1 MKFRNCKEGHLNTGG
16 SACPINWGKVKGA
29 ILVEHGSDA
38 IAGLD
43 FNVSEEWLAQCHED
57 VKDRIYPIGTFVEY
71 AREGGEVQTN
81 AVGYGGTKVTGVSP
95 RNDTFTLD
103 VPNEALNA
111 SLLETKNKKWD
122 VYFYDEDNYLY
133 GQRDEKGN
141 FIGIPMQSVYS
152 NLSEHPTS
160 GEQASHTVTFCYQ
173 DAEKYLKNIAYV
185 KCGFDIDGAII
196 GLTPVELVKTTGN
209 NYKIVEKFGG
219 YDRSEEI
226 AEAVSTIDSIFL
238 GVTAATFTSGVDGGE
253 FELTV
258 SSGATPRLTSATALY
273 AQDIVGVEYVG
284 TI

>member
-1 MKFRNCKEGHLNTGG
+1 MNFRNCKEGHLNTGG

-29 ILVEHGSDA
+29 ILVEHGIDV
-38 IAGLD
+38 IAELD
-43 FNVSEEWLAQCHED
+43 FDVSDEWLAQCHAGG
-57 VKDRIYPIGTFVEY
+57 KSSIYPIGTFVEY

-111 SLLETKNKKWD
+111 SLLETKSKKWD
-122 VYFYDEDNYLY
+122 AYFYDEDNYLY

-185 KCGFDIDGAII
+185 KCGFDIGGALI
-196 GLTPVELVKTTGN
+196 GLTPVELVKVTGST
-209 NYKIVEKFGG
+209 YKIVEKFGG

-226 AEAVSTIDSIFL
+226 AEFASSISGIFS
-238 GVTAATFTSGVDGGE
+238 GVTAATFTSGVDGCG
-253 FELTV
+253 FDLTFG
-258 SSGATPRLTSATALY
+258 SGSTPGLVPANALY
-273 AQDIVGVEYVG
+273 GQGIVGVEYVG